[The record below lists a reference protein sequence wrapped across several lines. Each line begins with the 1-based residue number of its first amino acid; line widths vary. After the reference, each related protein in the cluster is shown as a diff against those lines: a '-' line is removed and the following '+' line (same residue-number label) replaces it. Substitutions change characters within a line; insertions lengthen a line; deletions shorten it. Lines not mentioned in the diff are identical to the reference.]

1 MTQIS
6 EELMMKF
13 ITNRCS
19 NEELRMVQQWIDES
33 EDNARQ
39 LFELERIAMLAESLK
54 TDKHQ
59 YDRV

>member
-19 NEELRMVQQWIDES
+19 NEELRTVQQWIDES
-33 EDNARQ
+33 ED
-39 LFELERIAMLAESLK
+39 LLESCWGAFSSYANLK
-54 TDKHQ
+54 WK
-59 YDRV
+59 